1 MLNGRGRHCF
11 VVELCVRVCEVCGVG
26 VCVVILQQDHTY
38 ATVWF
43 RVSKSEVAGP
53 STLAC

>member
-1 MLNGRGRHCF
+1 M
-11 VVELCVRVCEVCGVG
+11 CGVG

-38 ATVWF
+38 ATVWV
-43 RVSKSEVAGP
+43 RVTKSEVAGR